1 MEPNFAIQHQRTLL
15 ADNATVSVEGPS
27 SSPSNNRL
35 IPIASTVSTESNA
48 TSLVGGNATSGLNCA
63 PEKKISPVNA
73 TSTGANVDVAVL
85 DTGISLS
92 HPDLNVY
99 RHVSFIDGVTSGDD
113 DVGHGSH
120 IAGIIGAKDNS
131 IGVVGIVPDARLRSI
146 KVCDSA
152 GDCKVSNQIK
162 GIEYAIEHADE
173 IDVLN
178 LSIENPNS
186 PALNSAIDAAVNAG
200 ITVIASAGNRGAD
213 ASQTTPANNPNVL
226 TVSAIGDSDG
236 KCGGVGEEI
245 VLKQGKVSDDGFAFF
260 SNFGPAVKIAAP
272 GVNIFSTYNGT
283 GYAVDSG
290 TSMAAPHVSGAAA
303 LYKLQNPTAS
313 PSQS

>member
-1 MEPNFAIQHQRTLL
+1 LPYSIKRTLL

-131 IGVVGIVPDARLRSI
+131 IGVVGIVPDARLWSI

-152 GDCKVSNQIK
+152 
-162 GIEYAIEHADE
+162 
-173 IDVLN
+173 
-178 LSIENPNS
+178 
-186 PALNSAIDAAVNAG
+186 
-200 ITVIASAGNRGAD
+200 
-213 ASQTTPANNPNVL
+213 
-226 TVSAIGDSDG
+226 
-236 KCGGVGEEI
+236 
-245 VLKQGKVSDDGFAFF
+245 
-260 SNFGPAVKIAAP
+260 
-272 GVNIFSTYNGT
+272 VNIFST
-283 GYAVDSG
+283 
-290 TSMAAPHVSGAAA
+290 
-303 LYKLQNPTAS
+303 
-313 PSQS
+313 